1 MNQLINPCLWF
12 DGNAKAAASF
22 YCSVFNNSKI
32 TIDTPTVVIFTIEN
46 QKFMGLNG
54 GPKFKINPSVSLF
67 YFSDSKE
74 EINRVWNALS
84 ENGIVMMA
92 LDKYPWSEWYGFIQ
106 DQFGVSWQIYFGK
119 EGSVSQPISPCF
131 MFTGAVCGRAEEAV
145 HFYTN
150 IFKNSSINGF
160 NRYGANEGDVEGY
173 IKHAQFNIENYTM
186 MALDSSAPHKFEF
199 NEAFSL
205 MIECETQEEIDFYW
219 NALVE
224 GGKVSRCGW
233 LKDKFGISWQ
243 VIPSMMGKLMSD
255 PVKAPKVMQA
265 VMQMGKLD
273 IALMLA
279 ANES

>member
-1 MNQLINPCLWF
+1 MKQPIYPCLWF

-22 YCSVFNNSKI
+22 YCSIFNNSSI
-32 TIDTPTVVIFTIEN
+32 TIDTPMVVNFTIGK

-54 GPKFKINPSVSLF
+54 GPMFKINPSVSLF

-84 ENGIVMMA
+84 QNGMVMMA
-92 LDKYPWSEWYGFIQ
+92 LDKYPWSDWYGFIQ
-106 DQFGVSWQIYFGK
+106 DQFGVSWQIYLGA
-119 EGSVSQPISPCF
+119 EGNVSQAISPCF

-145 HFYTN
+145 NFYTS

-160 NRYGANEGDVEGY
+160 NRYGANEGDTEGY
-173 IKHAQFNIENYTM
+173 IKHAQFNIDNYTM

-219 NALVE
+219 NALVD
-224 GGKVSRCGW
+224 GGKESRCGW

-243 VIPSMMGKLMSD
+243 VIPSIIGKLMSD
-255 PVKAPKVMQA
+255 PIKASKVMQA
-265 VMQMGKLD
+265 VMQMNKLD
-273 IALMLA
+273 IALMLSA
-279 ANES
+279 FES